1 MELNY
6 FKEFAVLAETNNFWE
21 AAERLYMNQSTLSK
35 HIKYMEQELG
45 VPLFCRT
52 TRQVHLTRYGEAL
65 LPYAQSIMRTE
76 FEYSTLLMQLQD
88 AEKGV
93 ISLGSIPAMAQYRIT
108 ELLEHF
114 QREYPACR
122 VRVREADPNELI
134 ELLMEQRCEL
144 IFTREPT
151 KGLEETSPDESRI
164 VRIPYMTD
172 HMVALLPG
180 VHPLAARQE
189 LSLREL
195 KEEHFCFIK
204 ESSLMYDLCI
214 EACQAAGFIPQIAFT
229 SHRFENI
236 FDMVSSGSYVA
247 LVMNPHAVPFPGSG
261 APAERP
267 WRAVPIVPR
276 ICSQVSLCYRKGRP
290 LTAAAQKFVDFCTR
304 EFKAPPS
311 A

>member
-1 MELNY
+1 MEMHY

-35 HIKYMEQELG
+35 HIKYMESELG

-76 FEYSTLLMQLQD
+76 FEYSTLLMQLKD
-88 AEKGV
+88 AEKGTL
-93 ISLGSIPAMAQYRIT
+93 SLGSIPAMAQYRIT
-108 ELLEHF
+108 ELLGRF
-114 QREYPACR
+114 QREYPDCK
-122 VRVREADPNELI
+122 VRISEADPNELT

-144 IFTREPT
+144 IFTREP
-151 KGLEETSPDESRI
+151 KQGLEEKSRI
-164 VRIPYMTD
+164 ARIPYMTD

-180 VHPLAARQE
+180 THPLSLRQE

-247 LVMNPHAVPFPGSG
+247 LVMHPHAIPLAGSG
-261 APAERP
+261 IPDERP
-267 WRAVPIVPR
+267 WRAVPITPR
-276 ICSQVSLCYRKGRP
+276 IYSQISLCYRKGRP

-311 A
+311 P